1 MKVLLFGTGYF
12 YRLYRHWFPDEDVV
26 ALLDNSAAKQGQVLD
41 GKHILSPADGVRL
54 AFDAV
59 FVLSM
64 YYREMREQLV
74 ALGVPE
80 KCIHGIFDICHFVQG
95 DAAAIAVQKFAA
107 SCRRGAG
114 RPRIAL
120 LFYDLRRNGAS
131 FAAVY
136 AAEVL
141 ADSYEVTVLSTA
153 DGPLREPLLQAGI
166 DVWVVPVLQ
175 IATRQDLPWLSEF
188 QLLLCNTFNWYYF
201 LSQRDVAQPVLWW
214 LHDAACYYEMVDH
227 DVLRS
232 LDRCG
237 LTVAAVG
244 PVAQRAVQS
253 FLPEAQIHD
262 MLYGLPDACPA
273 DYVPQGGRC
282 VRFAVIGMVQV
293 RKGQDLFISAIRQ
306 LPAALRVQAE
316 FLIVG
321 DDTSAFAHEQ
331 RRRCADLPEVQF
343 TGEMGRRAL
352 LQLYANID
360 VLVCSSREDPMPV
373 VITEAMMFSHPC
385 IVTDRVGT
393 TEYLHDGSDCIIYP
407 VEEVSALAAAMQRF
421 IKSPQLAVTMGQRA
435 RQVYEKVF
443 GMAAFQQ
450 RLCSLVTQ
458 IMSTV

>member
-41 GKHILSPADGVRL
+41 GKRIVSPTEGVQLS
-54 AFDAV
+54 FDAV

-64 YYREMREQLV
+64 YYREMRDQLV
-74 ALGVPE
+74 ALGVPAE
-80 KCIHGIFDICHFVQG
+80 RIYGIFDICHFVQE
-95 DAAAIAVQKFAA
+95 DPTAMAVQKFAA
-107 SCRRGAG
+107 PRKRGAG
-114 RPRIAL
+114 RPRLAL
-120 LFYDLRRNGAS
+120 LSYDLRRNGAS
-131 FAAVY
+131 FAALY

-166 DVWVVPVLQ
+166 DVWVAPVLQ

-214 LHDAACYYEMVDH
+214 LHDAACYYELVDH
-227 DVLRS
+227 KVLRG
-232 LDRCG
+232 LDRRG

-244 PVAQRAVQS
+244 PMARQAAQP
-253 FLPEAQIHD
+253 FLPDVQIKD
-262 MLYGLPDACPA
+262 MLYGLPDARPA
-273 DYVPQGGRC
+273 SYVPSCSKR
-282 VRFAVIGMVQV
+282 VRFAVVGMVQV
-293 RKGQDLFISAIRQ
+293 LKGQDLFIDAIRQ
-306 LPAALRVQAE
+306 LPAQ

-321 DDTSAFAHEQ
+321 DDTSTFAAEQ
-331 RRRCADLPEVQF
+331 RQRCTDMPEVEF
-343 TGEMGRRAL
+343 TGELDRQSL
-352 LQLYANID
+352 LQLYADMD
-360 VLVCSSREDPMPV
+360 VLVCSSRVETMSIV
-373 VITEAMMFSHPC
+373 VSEAMMFSHPC
-385 IVTDRVGT
+385 IVTDHVGAAQ
-393 TEYLHDGSDCIIYP
+393 YLHDGSDSIIYP
-407 VEEVSALAAAMQRF
+407 VEDVSALATAMQRF